1 MAKDEAAVALLGFTG
16 WTAVHAALVVGA
28 RVGAVLA
35 GKKKANEF
43 QKSRDGGEATF
54 IARVG
59 KSHAN
64 CLENLPLF
72 AAVVLVNK
80 AFGGASLG
88 ALPTYYL
95 FARIA
100 QSLAHWSGVGEMHIN
115 ARFGFF
121 LAQGALLALMGKKTF
136 EAL

>member
-1 MAKDEAAVALLGFTG
+1 MSKDEGAVALLGFAG
-16 WTAVHAALVVGA
+16 WTAAHAALVVGA

-43 QKSRDGGEATF
+43 TKSRDGGEATF

-88 ALPTYYL
+88 ALPSYYL
-95 FARIA
+95 AARIA
-100 QSLAHWSGVGEMHIN
+100 QSLVHWSGVSEIQVN
-115 ARFGFF
+115 ARFAFF
-121 LAQGALLALMGKKTF
+121 VIQGALLALMGKTTF